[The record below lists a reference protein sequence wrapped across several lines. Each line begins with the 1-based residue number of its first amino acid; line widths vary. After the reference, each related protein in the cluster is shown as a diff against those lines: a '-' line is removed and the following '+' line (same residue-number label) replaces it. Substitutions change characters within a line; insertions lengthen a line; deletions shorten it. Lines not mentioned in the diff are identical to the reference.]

1 MTILFVS
8 FLAGVLTILAP
19 CAISMIPILL
29 ARTSDG
35 VRRHSPVLVIFGL
48 GFSIILFS
56 ILLKSSTLL
65 INVPDAVW
73 GVVSGAIVAIFGLV
87 TLFPSIWDRLVMW
100 SGLSLKA
107 QKGVGEASQKRGA
120 AGDVLL
126 GASLGPVFSACSP
139 TYALIVASILP
150 AEPLTGLTYLLA
162 FVAGLSLMLGLLAI
176 FGQALVKKL
185 GWGLNPNG
193 AFKKI
198 LGAVLLVVGLAIAF
212 GLDKT
217 LLTFLVEAGLFDWQI
232 QLESGLMN

>member
-1 MTILFVS
+1 
-8 FLAGVLTILAP
+8 
-19 CAISMIPILL
+19 
-29 ARTSDG
+29 
-35 VRRHSPVLVIFGL
+35 
-48 GFSIILFS
+48 
-56 ILLKSSTLL
+56 
-65 INVPDAVW
+65 
-73 GVVSGAIVAIFGLV
+73 
-87 TLFPSIWDRLVMW
+87 
-100 SGLSLKA
+100 
-107 QKGVGEASQKRGA
+107 
-120 AGDVLL
+120 
-126 GASLGPVFSACSP
+126 
-139 TYALIVASILP
+139 LP